1 MHLLLPESSLPDED
15 KTMSTILLIT
25 WVVLLAA
32 SFGLA
37 VQLLKKFEL
46 Y

>member
-1 MHLLLPESSLPDED
+1 MSS
-15 KTMSTILLIT
+15 ILLIT
-25 WVVLLAA
+25 WVVLLAVA
-32 SFGLA
+32 YGVA

>member
-1 MHLLLPESSLPDED
+1 MSSF
-15 KTMSTILLIT
+15 LLIT

-32 SFGLA
+32 AYVVA